1 MHKHNH
7 SLIDNDVAEHPH
19 QYDMTSA
26 NRASI
31 TDLNDIKNDLEVSVV
46 RNNSNDMNLINL
58 NSNSIVNGNIL
69 RDPLTPHNHSFKEKE
84 SSFINKKISDINNIV
99 NNE

>member
-1 MHKHNH
+1 MVHKHNH
-7 SLIDNDVAEHPH
+7 SLIDNDVAPN

-69 RDPLTPHNHSFKEKE
+69 RDPLTPHNHSLKE